1 MSKCTP
7 GRTADG
13 MTAAELCRLAGYNSM
28 SECPIKLQELAGLAE
43 WQPPQAGMFLWLR
56 LLRPPADEQ
65 RLVDALQDQRVVVV
79 PGACRT
85 PNPKP

>member
-1 MSKCTP
+1 MP
-7 GRTADG
+7 RRTADG
-13 MTAAELCRLAGYNSM
+13 STAAELCSRAGQHSISNFNVR
-28 SECPIKLQELAGLAE
+28 LQELAGLAE

-79 PGACRT
+79 PGASW
-85 PNPKP
+85 